1 MAATRDHR
9 FEPVTPGEL
18 PDLHVEVSVLSAT
31 EPVAADGLE
40 AATRALRPG
49 VDGVVL
55 SGRGRSGVFLPQ
67 MWDPLPEATDFMAA
81 LRRKAGLDHLDWD
94 DSWSLRRFVVDKWGE
109 DRT

>member
-1 MAATRDHR
+1 
-9 FEPVTPGEL
+9 
-18 PDLHVEVSVLSAT
+18 
-31 EPVAADGLE
+31 
-40 AATRALRPG
+40 
-49 VDGVVL
+49 
-55 SGRGRSGVFLPQ
+55 VFLPQ